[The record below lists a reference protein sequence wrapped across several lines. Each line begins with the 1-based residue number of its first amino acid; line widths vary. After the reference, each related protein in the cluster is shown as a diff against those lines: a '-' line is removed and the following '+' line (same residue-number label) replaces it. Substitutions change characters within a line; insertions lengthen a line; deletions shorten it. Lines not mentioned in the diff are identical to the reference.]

1 MIQSLNDNDHGCW
14 ATVFPGQVA
23 DADGPQPV
31 EFLGGSPYAF
41 RFRTPASSV
50 VTTVTAADGRLT
62 RSVRAASAAGEQI
75 PLVLR
80 PSDTVVFT
88 DGTRAPYG
96 GSVTTTADGLDLHR
110 SGGVVRFRWG
120 GPRTVGF
127 RSSSVRLLDGARRT
141 HILLV
146 QHDGELDLSIVLSY

>member
-1 MIQSLNDNDHGCW
+1 M
-14 ATVFPGQVA
+14 
-23 DADGPQPV
+23 
-31 EFLGGSPYAF
+31 
-41 RFRTPASSV
+41 
-50 VTTVTAADGRLT
+50 TAADGRLT